1 MSEVENF
8 EFYAWI
14 VRAGFL
20 FRENLRKQLD
30 GLGFPDE
37 AIGWSWSE
45 AARKHDLVGLYQDW
59 GMESPQVWEA
69 FIADCRAKYEG
80 IRAAGVDFP
89 PKV

>member
-20 FRENLRKQLD
+20 FKDNLRAQMD
-30 GLGFPDE
+30 RLGFPDE
-37 AIGWSWSE
+37 AIGWSWSD

-59 GMESPQVWEA
+59 GMNSPQAWEA
-69 FIADCRAKYEG
+69 FIADCRAKYDE
-80 IRAAGVDFP
+80 IRARGVDFP